1 MRFKA
6 LHTFTGKL
14 PLIEPDDFDDLIG
27 RSTRES
33 MLSGVLKGVLA
44 EIREIIKLYQDGF
57 DDVMVIITGGDH
69 QFLYNKLKISI
80 FAVPD
85 LVLLGLNEIL
95 DYNDHA
101 G

>member
-1 MRFKA
+1 
-6 LHTFTGKL
+6 L

-33 MLSGVLKGVLA
+33 ILSGVLNGVTA
-44 EIREIIKLYQDGF
+44 EIREIIRLYREKYDE
-57 DDVMVIITGGDH
+57 VLVIITGGDH
-69 QFLYNKLKISI
+69 QFLHNKLKINI

-95 DYNDHA
+95 DYNDDSV
-101 G
+101 